1 MELIISII
9 FFIMFLVII
18 GVLIYLIYDFINYK
32 EAVDKTNEENTI
44 ALRSSLLRFSNN
56 LTSNINNT
64 DTMLLSQI
72 LQNSGKISHLEYDTS
87 NLNFKSSETRS
98 NVSDFDANLK
108 HFFRFK
114 NNNVALDT
122 SQKIYDYVFG
132 PTGKNIDLIT
142 KVTAASGMT
151 INTPTSDMSFKICN
165 NSSNCIDMKVTD
177 KSFNIMPANLDNMT
191 FLSKNSTPLAKFD
204 MENDKLFFG
213 GNNEDNSPMFIHNSN
228 LYINEM
234 NIRRKSDP
242 ERRSLKLSGDT
253 INTMIGR
260 YNSNIDLYATQSFN
274 IGNSLNKINTNL
286 HTLTSNVNTV
296 KDTVVVHYQLYS
308 TGLDTDDPTSTYYN
322 QTMTLKINP
331 IYDLEANTT
340 IEIYISQ
347 DTIGQYRPPVERDER
362 GRPTSPQREI
372 SLTKSDLIDTVVAIN
387 GFTRVTVKTTAA
399 YPKGVPIIASFSGV
413 NIFTSISPSYING
426 VTLGKLIV
434 NPSRLTYPYGEV
446 SGNIL
451 SYLSDAD
458 EYTGNYAQVFRDSNT
473 GLMNFK

>member
-32 EAVDKTNEENTI
+32 EAVDKTNEENAS
-44 ALRSSLLRFSNN
+44 ALRSNLFTLTSN
-56 LTSNINNT
+56 LTSNMFRT

-72 LQNSGKISHLEYDTS
+72 FDNTGKITYLQSDTS
-87 NLNFKSSETRS
+87 NLNIKYDTTQ
-98 NVSDFDANLK
+98 NDISDFDANLK
-108 HFFRFK
+108 NFFRFK
-114 NNNVALDT
+114 NNNVALTT

-132 PTGKNIDLIT
+132 PTGKDLDLIT

-177 KSFNIMPANLDNMT
+177 RSFNIMPANLDNMT

-204 MENDKLFFG
+204 MDNDKLFFG

-242 ERRSLKLSGDT
+242 NRGSLKLSGDT
-253 INTMIGR
+253 IHTMIST
-260 YNSNIDLYATQSFN
+260 YNSNIDLYERQSFD
-274 IGNSLNKINTNL
+274 IGQSLNTMNTNIY
-286 HTLTSNVNTV
+286 TLTSNVNTV
-296 KDTVVVHYQLYS
+296 KDTVVVHYQLQNIQPS
-308 TGLDTDDPTSTYYN
+308 SATGTPT

-340 IEIYISQ
+340 IEIDISS
-347 DTIGQYRPPVERDER
+347 DTIGQYTP
-362 GRPTSPQREI
+362 PTSF
-372 SLTKSDLIDTVVAIN
+372 TNKSPLIDTIGTEN
-387 GFTRVTVKTTAA
+387 GLTRVIVKTTSASA
-399 YPKGVPIIASFSGV
+399 KGIPIIVSFSGV
-413 NIFTSISPSYING
+413 EMFSFNNESYISG
-426 VTLGKLIV
+426 VTLGKLTT

-446 SGNIL
+446 SGNINN
-451 SYLSDAD
+451 YLNDAGT
-458 EYTGNYAQVFRDSNT
+458 YTGNYAQVFRDANT
-473 GLMNFK
+473 GLMNFR